1 MHILRNYVLKEI
13 RSNFWATL
21 LILTFVLL
29 AGNVFTKMMDLVL
42 NRGVDPLAILQIVV
56 YSTPFMCV
64 YTLPMAMLVSVLLA
78 FGRLSAD
85 HELTAVRASGISLAR
100 IVRPVVLAAAVLSC
114 FIFFLNDR
122 IASQSHFKMR
132 QVSTQIGLRSPAAA
146 LEEGVFIKSFG
157 DLVIFIHRI
166 EGNDLHQVRIYQ
178 PQPKGPTRTIVAE
191 RGQLIPIPEQNV
203 IKLKLENGTTDEP
216 DANNPGRFYKL
227 KFGTYFLPLDLSGF
241 KFKAAIEKKRK
252 EMTVHELWSQ
262 FRKLKSEG
270 FIDNY
275 VLTEIHQKIAMA
287 LSPLILTLIAIPL
300 GMRTHRSEKSV
311 GYAVA
316 LILGTVYWVAII
328 GVGAISKTGTV
339 PPVIAMHL
347 PNAAFLLV
355 GLALL
360 RKMVRS

>member
-1 MHILRNYVLKEI
+1 MHILRNYVLREI

-42 NRGVDPLAILQIVV
+42 NRGVDPIAILQILA
-56 YSTPFMCV
+56 YSAPYMCV

-85 HELTAVRASGISLAR
+85 HELTAVRASGISLSR
-100 IVRPVVLAAAVLSC
+100 VVRPVLLLAAALSC
-114 FIFFLNDR
+114 FTFFLSDQ

-132 QVSTQIGLRSPAAA
+132 QISTQIGLRSPAAA
-146 LEEGVFIKSFG
+146 LEEGVFIKNFG

-166 EGNDLHQVRIYQ
+166 EGNILHQVRIYQ

-191 RGQLIPIPEQNV
+191 RGQLIPMPEQNV

-216 DANNPGRFYKL
+216 DTNNPGRFYKL

-241 KFKAAIEKKRK
+241 KFKSNIEKKRK
-252 EMTVHELWSQ
+252 ELTLRELWTQ

-270 FIDNY
+270 FVDNY
-275 VLTEIHQKIAMA
+275 VLTEIHQKIAMSLSA
-287 LSPLILTLIAIPL
+287 LVLTLLAIPL
-300 GMRTHRSEKSV
+300 GIRTHRSERSV
-311 GYAVA
+311 GYAIA
-316 LILGTVYWVAII
+316 LILGTLYWVSLI

-339 PPVIAMHL
+339 PPPLIMHL
-347 PNAAFLLV
+347 PNLIFAVIGGLLMKR
-355 GLALL
+355 L
-360 RKMVRS
+360 VRS